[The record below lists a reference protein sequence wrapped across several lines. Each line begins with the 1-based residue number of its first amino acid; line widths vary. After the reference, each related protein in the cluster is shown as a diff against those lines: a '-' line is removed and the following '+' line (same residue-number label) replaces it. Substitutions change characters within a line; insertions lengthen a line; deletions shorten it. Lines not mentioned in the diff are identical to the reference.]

1 MVDDEL
7 DITFS
12 VKTALEDRGLFQVD
26 TFNDAESVLCMFKP
40 DVYDLALLDIRMPN
54 MDGFQLCR
62 KLMEVDNKIKICF
75 LTAAELTYYREK
87 ESDIINKLGRDCF
100 IPKPINNEDII
111 GRLKAILSEN
121 KQAFNGLPFAI
132 IG

>member
-1 MVDDEL
+1 M
-7 DITFS
+7 
-12 VKTALEDRGLFQVD
+12 
-26 TFNDAESVLCMFKP
+26 FNP

-54 MDGFQLCR
+54 LDGFQLCR

-87 ESDIINKLGRDCF
+87 ESDIINKLGRDFF

-121 KQAFNGLPFAI
+121 RQAFNGLTFAI
-132 IG
+132 IRYVL

>member
-1 MVDDEL
+1 
-7 DITFS
+7 
-12 VKTALEDRGLFQVD
+12 
-26 TFNDAESVLCMFKP
+26 MFF
-40 DVYDLALLDIRMPN
+40 
-54 MDGFQLCR
+54 DGS
-62 KLMEVDNKIKICF
+62 
-75 LTAAELTYYREK
+75 ELTYYREK
-87 ESDIINKLGRDCF
+87 ESDIINKLGRDCL

>member
-12 VKTALEDRGLFQVD
+12 VKTALEDSGLFQVD
-26 TFNDAESVLCMFKP
+26 MFN
-40 DVYDLALLDIRMPN
+40 
-54 MDGFQLCR
+54 
-62 KLMEVDNKIKICF
+62 
-75 LTAAELTYYREK
+75 
-87 ESDIINKLGRDCF
+87 ESDIINKLGRDFF

-121 KQAFNGLPFAI
+121 RQAFNGLTFAI
-132 IG
+132 IRYVL

>member
-1 MVDDEL
+1 MVDDEQ

-54 MDGFQLCR
+54 MDGFQLCS
-62 KLMEVDNKIKICF
+62 KLMLDRNSGLLK
-75 LTAAELTYYREK
+75 A
-87 ESDIINKLGRDCF
+87 
-100 IPKPINNEDII
+100 
-111 GRLKAILSEN
+111 RLKCS
-121 KQAFNGLPFAI
+121 FA
-132 IG
+132 G

>member
-1 MVDDEL
+1 
-7 DITFS
+7 
-12 VKTALEDRGLFQVD
+12 
-26 TFNDAESVLCMFKP
+26 MFKP

-75 LTAAELTYYREK
+75 LTAAELTYYRET

-121 KQAFNGLPFAI
+121 KQAFNGLTFFI

>member
-12 VKTALEDRGLFQVD
+12 VKTA
-26 TFNDAESVLCMFKP
+26 
-40 DVYDLALLDIRMPN
+40 LALLDIRMPN

-87 ESDIINKLGRDCF
+87 NQ
-100 IPKPINNEDII
+100 
-111 GRLKAILSEN
+111 ILS
-121 KQAFNGLPFAI
+121 I
-132 IG
+132 S